1 MLLHVDMS
9 GPRAAAFDAAPAAL
23 VAAIAADH
31 AGLAK
36 PERVGRVVEDWG
48 RDLIGGWNAH
58 DWIGAPQRIGA
69 KIAALIG
76 AQPHEV
82 IVADS
87 VTINLFKLILGIL
100 SSRFK
105 ARATL
110 EAENLVLR
118 QQVNVLRRRTP
129 KRPHLNNTDRFL
141 FVWLYRWFPSVLE
154 VVAIVRPETIIRWHR
169 AGFRAHWR
177 WRSRNR
183 VGRPK
188 VSAELRTLIGEM
200 SRANALWGA
209 PRIHGELLKLGFE
222 VAQSTVARYMCRH
235 SRPPSQGWRT
245 FLSNQVDGI
254 AAIDLFVL
262 PTIAFQILYGLV
274 IVRHGRRLWVSFG
287 LTANPTGDWISRQV
301 TEAFPWD
308 HAPRYLIRDRD
319 TSYGPVFL
327 QRIRA
332 WAFGTIRS
340 HPDRPGRM
348 LTLRDS
354 SARSAANVSTT

>member
-1 MLLHVDMS
+1 MILAPCS
-9 GPRAAAFDAAPAAL
+9 APSRAAWQ
-23 VAAIAADH
+23 H
-31 AGLAK
+31 GS
-36 PERVGRVVEDWG
+36 EGQG
-48 RDLIGGWNAH
+48 
-58 DWIGAPQRIGA
+58 Q
-69 KIAALIG
+69 
-76 AQPHEV
+76 
-82 IVADS
+82 
-87 VTINLFKLILGIL
+87 
-100 SSRFK
+100 
-105 ARATL
+105 TL

-154 VVAIVRPETIIRWHR
+154 VVAIVRPETIVRWHR
-169 AGFRAHWR
+169 AGFRAYWR
-177 WRSRNR
+177 GRSRNR

-235 SRPPSQGWRT
+235 PRPPSQGWRT
-245 FLSNQVDGI
+245 FLSNRVDGI
-254 AAIDLFVL
+254 AAVDLFVL
-262 PTIAFQILYGLV
+262 PTIACQILYCLV

-287 LTANPTGDWISRQV
+287 VTANPTADWISRQV

-308 HAPRYLIRDRD
+308 HAPRYLFGIEIPRMVQ
-319 TSYGPVFL
+319 SSCSGSV
-327 QRIRA
+327 Q
-332 WAFGTIRS
+332 WAFGTTRS